1 MRQHSFIQGLFT
13 ALLVCINILASGQ
26 QATIKVACIGNSVT
40 YGYGHKSPQQTSYPS
55 VLQQLMGAKYTVKNF
70 GHSGA
75 TLLRKGH
82 NPYFKTKAFAE
93 ALAFA
98 PDIAIIH
105 LGLNDT
111 DPRNWPD
118 YRNNFE
124 WDYAWL
130 IDTLRKVNPAVKVSV
145 CRLTP
150 IFNGHSRFKS
160 GTRDWYWQ
168 IQELIPQI
176 AKANQTGLIDLNKP
190 LHNRPDLFADNLHP
204 DAEGASIIAHT
215 VYKALTGDVG
225 GLQLPSIFSDD
236 MVLQR
241 DQPITFYG
249 KANAGTPVE
258 VTFLHKGNQKT
269 IVDAYGNWKI
279 TFPAMQAG
287 GPYEA
292 RIKNEQSVI
301 ALKNVLVGD
310 VWLCSGQS
318 NMAFQ
323 LKQAIGGKEAIEEA
337 SKFNKLRL
345 IKYDQLVE
353 THAVAWDSAIMDKV
367 NKLQYF
373 SGRWETADAQSAAD
387 FSAIAFYFG
396 KKLTMEE
403 NIPIGLV
410 QVAVGGSPIES
421 WIDRY
426 TMEHDEQLVD
436 MLTNW
441 RKSDYFQAFCRERAD
456 VNVKNATKANQRH
469 PYDPCYNYE
478 AGIDSLTR
486 FPIKGVLW
494 YQGESN
500 AHNPET
506 YQVLFKTMVNSWR
519 KKWGYDL
526 PFYFVQLSS
535 INRPSWPYFR
545 DVQRKL
551 QKEVPNT
558 YMAVSSDLGDSL
570 DVHPGRK
577 KEVGER
583 LALLAERY
591 TYNKNITAD
600 GPMVRSMKQDSK
612 CIIIDFSFAKRLST
626 SNNQPLIGLEL
637 VTAKGL
643 HIPAQANI
651 VNNNKVVISVPVNEK
666 IKAVAYAWQP
676 FTRAN
681 LVNEAG
687 LPASTFYFTLNK
699 EHHEL

>member
-1 MRQHSFIQGLFT
+1 MRQYFFIKGILG
-13 ALLVCINILASGQ
+13 ALLVCINIFAPAQ
-26 QATIKVACIGNSVT
+26 QATIKVACLGNSVT
-40 YGYGHKSPQQTSYPS
+40 YGAGHKDPLLTSYPS
-55 VLQQLMGAKYTVKNF
+55 ILQQLMGQGYTVKNF

-82 NPYFKTKAFAE
+82 HPYYKTRAFAE
-93 ALAFA
+93 ALEFV

-118 YRNNFE
+118 YRDVFE
-124 WDYAWL
+124 ADYAWL
-130 IDTLRKVNPAVKVSV
+130 IDTLRKVNPAVQLYI

-150 IFNGHSRFKS
+150 IFNGHPRFKS

-168 IQELIPQI
+168 IQDLIPKI
-176 AKANQTGLIDLNKP
+176 ATANQTGLIDLNTP

-215 VYKALTGDVG
+215 VYKTITGNYG
-225 GLQLPSIFSDD
+225 GLQLPSIFTDD

-241 DQPITFYG
+241 EKPISFYG
-249 KANAGTPVE
+249 KANAGTSVAI
-258 VTFLHKGNQKT
+258 TFNKGSQKT
-269 IVDAYGNWKI
+269 TVDGYGNWKI
-279 TFPAMQAG
+279 TFPPLPAG
-287 GPYEA
+287 GPYEV
-292 RIKNEQSVI
+292 RITNSQSSI
-301 ALKNVLVGD
+301 TLRNILIGD

-318 NMAFQ
+318 NMAIQ
-323 LKQAIGGKEAIEEA
+323 LKHANGGKEAIQDA
-337 SKFNKLRL
+337 LKLTRLRL
-345 IKYDQLVE
+345 FKYNQLAE
-353 THAVAWDSAIMDKV
+353 TNAVAWDAATLDKI

-373 SGRWETADAQSAAD
+373 SGNWKTANAHSSAD
-387 FSAIAFYFG
+387 FSAIAFFFG
-396 KKLTMEE
+396 KKITTEQ
-403 NIPIGLV
+403 NIPVGLI

-436 MLTNW
+436 ILAGW
-441 RKSDYFQAFCRERAD
+441 RKSDFIQAFCRERAD
-456 VNVKNATKANQRH
+456 VNLKNATRPNQRH
-469 PYDPCYNYE
+469 PYEPCYNYE

-500 AHNPET
+500 THNPEA
-506 YQVLFKTMVNSWR
+506 YQALFKAMVSSWR
-519 KKWGYDL
+519 KKWGYEY

-535 INRPSWPYFR
+535 IDRPSWPYFR
-545 DVQRKL
+545 NMQHKL
-551 QKEVPNT
+551 QKEIPHV

-570 DVHPGRK
+570 DVHPRKK

-591 TYNKNITAD
+591 TYHKNITAD
-600 GPMVRSMKQDSK
+600 GPIVRSVQQEVGRL
-612 CIIIDFSFAKRLST
+612 ILDFSFVKKLSV
-626 SNNQPLIGLEL
+626 SNHQPLTGFEL
-637 VTAKGL
+637 VTIKGRR
-643 HIPAQANI
+643 IPAPAYI
-651 VNNNKVVISVPVNEK
+651 MNNTKVVITVPGKEK

-681 LVNEAG
+681 LVNDAG
-687 LPASTFYFTLNK
+687 LPASTFYLTLNNQYN
-699 EHHEL
+699 EL